1 MCGRFALIAEPEL
14 IAEMFSLL
22 DIEPFPPRYNIAP
35 TQPVLII
42 RAVPSNKDRGT
53 NAPDREAMLARWGL
67 IPCWVKDLK
76 GFPTLINARAETA
89 AEKPSFRNAMRQ
101 RRIIMPAS
109 GFFEWKRDAKDK
121 PLQAYWVKPKR
132 GKVAAFAA
140 LMETWS
146 GPDGSEIDTV
156 AVLTTE
162 AKGPIAAVHDR
173 MPVLLQPEHQS
184 RWLDTQNF
192 RVPEIADLL
201 TGHADDYAVPIPV
214 SNAVN
219 KVANMGADLMNEVTP
234 HPDAEAAPPAQ
245 SPATKAADKA
255 NKPAKKA
262 NGQLSFLE

>member
-22 DIEPFPPRYNIAP
+22 DIDPFPPRYNIAP

-42 RAVPSNKDRGT
+42 RARPSNTVEKT
-53 NAPDREAMLARWGL
+53 NAPNREAMLARWGL
-67 IPCWVKDLK
+67 IPGWVKDLK

-89 AEKPSFRNAMRQ
+89 ATKPSFRNAMRQ

-109 GFFEWKRDAKDK
+109 GFFEWKRDEKDK

-132 GKVAAFAA
+132 GQVAAFAA

-156 AVLTTE
+156 AMLTTE
-162 AKGPIAAVHDR
+162 AKGPIADVHDR
-173 MPVLLQPEHQS
+173 MPVLLQPEHQM
-184 RWLDTQNF
+184 RWLDTQNVM
-192 RVPEIADLL
+192 VPEIADLL
-201 TGHADDYAVPIPV
+201 IGNADDYAVPIPV

-219 KVANMGADLMNEVTP
+219 KVANMSADNLIEVAP
-234 HPDAEAAPPAQ
+234 HPDAAAAPPAQ
-245 SPATKAADKA
+245 SPATKKLPKNPND
-255 NKPAKKA
+255 
-262 NGQLSFLE
+262 QMSLL

>member
-14 IAEMFSLL
+14 VAEMFSLL
-22 DIEPFPPRYNIAP
+22 DIDPFPPRYNIAP

-42 RAVPSNKDRGT
+42 RARPSNGE
-53 NAPDREAMLARWGL
+53 NNNNIPNREAMLARWGL
-67 IPCWVKDLK
+67 IPGWVKDLK

-109 GFFEWKRDAKDK
+109 GFFEWKRDEKDK

-132 GKVAAFAA
+132 GQVAAFAA

-162 AKGPIAAVHDR
+162 AKGPIALVHDR

-184 RWLDTQNF
+184 RWLDTQNVM
-192 RVPEIADLL
+192 VPEITDLL
-201 TGHADDYAVPIPV
+201 IGHADDYAVPIPV

-219 KVANMGADLMNEVTP
+219 KVANMSADNLVEVAP
-234 HPDAEAAPPAQ
+234 HPDAAAAPPAQ
-245 SPATKAADKA
+245 SPSAKSK
-255 NKPAKKA
+255 NPPKKP
-262 NGQLSFLE
+262 NGQMSFL

>member
-1 MCGRFALIAEPEL
+1 MMCGRFALIAEPDL
-14 IAEMFSLL
+14 VAEMFSLL
-22 DIEPFPPRYNIAP
+22 DIDPFPPRYNIAP

-42 RAVPSNKDRGT
+42 RARPSNVDRGN

-67 IPCWVKDLK
+67 IPGWVKDLK

-101 RRIIMPAS
+101 RRIILPAS
-109 GFFEWKRDAKDK
+109 GFFEWKRDEKDK

-162 AKGPIAAVHDR
+162 AKGPIADVHDR
-173 MPVLLQPEHQS
+173 MPVLLQQEDFS
-184 RWLDTQNF
+184 RWLDTQNVM
-192 RVPEIADLL
+192 VPEIADLL
-201 TGHADDYAVPIPV
+201 IGQADDYGVPIPV

-219 KVANMGADLMNEVTP
+219 KVANMSPDNLVEVAP
-234 HPDAEAAPPAQ
+234 HPDAAAAPPAQ
-245 SPATKAADKA
+245 SPATKSAAKSK
-255 NKPAKKA
+255 NLPKKP
-262 NGQLSFLE
+262 NGQMSFL